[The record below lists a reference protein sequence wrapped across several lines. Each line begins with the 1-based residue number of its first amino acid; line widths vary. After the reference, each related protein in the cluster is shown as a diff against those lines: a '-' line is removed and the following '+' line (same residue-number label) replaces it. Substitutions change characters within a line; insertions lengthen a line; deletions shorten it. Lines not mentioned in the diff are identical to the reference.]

1 MARPAGR
8 SGAAA
13 GARRRPES
21 ARRAALPEGRRT
33 PTARAPGYRGSGAAA
48 AVLPAYCR
56 RPAAGARR
64 STPAPAASPRTATDV
79 EVVRRSFLPRRYV
92 YSEERSSALTYAPM
106 AATHVLLSLLA
117 AGYAATGR
125 SGNVSSV
132 MVFEKGEKNYVGMR
146 IPSILMIPQASL
158 PTAPA
163 LTLPS
168 L

>member
-1 MARPAGR
+1 
-8 SGAAA
+8 
-13 GARRRPES
+13 
-21 ARRAALPEGRRT
+21 
-33 PTARAPGYRGSGAAA
+33 
-48 AVLPAYCR
+48 
-56 RPAAGARR
+56 
-64 STPAPAASPRTATDV
+64 
-79 EVVRRSFLPRRYV
+79 
-92 YSEERSSALTYAPM
+92 M

-117 AGYAATGR
+117 TGYAATGR

-163 LTLPS
+163 LTSPS